1 MKTKPLPAQDLLK
14 ACLEY
19 DAMTGELTW
28 LTRPE
33 WTFPL
38 REGRSPSHIANAWNA
53 AWAGK
58 SAFTAVAK
66 NHYRKGAFN
75 GGNYYAHRI
84 IWMLVHGENPDD
96 IDHDDGNRGNNRL
109 LNLFDRSR
117 SGNLKNRVLSK
128 NNTSGFHGVCWSKRH
143 NLWSVSIGHE
153 GKTIHIG
160 WFKEFDGAVAARQS
174 AEVTYG
180 YNPNH
185 GR

>member
-58 SAFTAVAK
+58 PAFTAVAK
-66 NHYRKGAFN
+66 NHYHKGAFN

-128 NNTSGFHGVCWSKRH
+128 NNTSGFHGVCWSKHH

>member
-19 DAMTGELTW
+19 DATTGELAW

-38 REGRSPSHIANAWNA
+38 REGRSPSHIANAWNST
-53 AWAGK
+53 WAGK
-58 SAFTAVAK
+58 PAFTAVAK

-75 GGNYYAHRI
+75 VGNYYAHRI
-84 IWMLVHGENPDD
+84 IWMLVYGENPDD

-109 LNLFDRSR
+109 INLFDRSR
-117 SGNLKNRVLSK
+117 SGNLKNRVLSR

-143 NLWSVSIGHE
+143 NLWSVNIGHE

-160 WFKEFDGAVAARQS
+160 WFKEFDDAVIARQA